1 MGVAQWVNTRA
12 IQACWP
18 GPRLGPMETSQVV
31 SDGQCWRLSS
41 DLHMPFLT
49 HEYKHIHRNKWTF
62 TNLSKCI
69 TSRYC
74 FHRKLWPAHLSYL
87 KGNLHRW
94 MAAFS
99 SLHFCLLQ
107 TPSTQRRIGIVYLL
121 RDVAVKTWL
130 RKIFVYHWRPEC
142 WFPSDCKALWSSFF
156 LLLLLY
162 IHLFCLKNLVR
173 LLVISTLKMWHF
185 QFACNFWRLFTGQ
198 FT

>member
-1 MGVAQWVNTRA
+1 MGVAQWVNARA

-49 HEYKHIHRNKWTF
+49 HEYKHINRNKWTF

-121 RDVAVKTWL
+121 RDVAVKSWL
-130 RKIFVYHWRPEC
+130 RKYMFTVEGLSAD
-142 WFPSDCKALWSSFF
+142 FPVTVKHYDHHF

-198 FT
+198 LT